1 MSRWWPRRIRV
12 CLTPYEVS
20 LADTKGIDRYALDSG
35 EDFVDWRPA
44 LAVLAEKL
52 TKEGAGG
59 VLAIDLEL
67 SNHFVRYLVIPR
79 RKDLRGRAEVEAF
92 ARHRFTQTYGA
103 AAQEWE
109 LCISDDGAARMA
121 AAVDRRLLAELRR
134 VCKAAKARLKSVV
147 PALSAGFDQARIA
160 RDADRYWFVQR
171 ERGRV
176 CIGCVELGKWALV
189 HSQGLVK
196 GDAHELGG
204 IFQQLAMTSAGWVPD
219 LPIYTQGFDSA
230 TLSALARQGW
240 KVRQAGPVKVA
251 AGTPLKGDAAGSRI
265 AGAAGRAGAS
275 PAPQGLSSAPPLAPA
290 ARALSG
296 REAVVPPQ
304 VLPAQVAGAPA
315 QARSAESR
323 P

>member
-20 LADTKGIDRYALDSG
+20 LADTKGIDRHALDSG

-44 LAVLAEKL
+44 VALLAEQL
-52 TKEGAGG
+52 AKEVARGA
-59 VLAIDLEL
+59 VAIDLEL
-67 SNHFVRYLVIPR
+67 SNHFVRYLVVPR

-103 AAQEWE
+103 AAQEWD
-109 LCISDDGAARMA
+109 LCISEDGAARMA

-134 VCKAAKARLKSVV
+134 VCKDAKAQLKSVV

-160 RDADRYWFVQR
+160 RDADRYWYVQR

-176 CIGCVELGKWALV
+176 CIGCVELGNWALV

-219 LPIYTQGFDSA
+219 LPIYTQGFDGA

-251 AGTPLKGDAAGSRI
+251 AAAPAKGDGVGTRAAGT
-265 AGAAGRAGAS
+265 AGRPVAAPVSNG
-275 PAPQGLSSAPPLAPA
+275 PAPSPPVD
-290 ARALSG
+290 RATRTLSG
-296 REAVVPPQ
+296 RDAVVPPQ
-304 VLPAQVAGAPA
+304 VLPAHGQSASVSP
-315 QARSAESR
+315 RSAESR
-323 P
+323 S